1 MVFAIAAVPT
11 LEFQQLSVLS
21 CFSFT
26 FLLLHLPSP
35 LVLKDGRY
43 LNGAAELV
51 QEQRREEMRKL
62 LGFRAGV
69 GWGAGEGGPE
79 RTFSEELEDRV

>member
-11 LEFQQLSVLS
+11 LEFQQFSVLS